1 MTQALAVADP
11 VEYTD
16 GWLKY
21 DIPGTPFFINASPR
35 ATSFHVLEAGAC
47 PLGMAYTHGR
57 RGSLSAALKLA
68 ATLHPSTPG
77 EILDRVAAVLTMQG
91 DLDRVARLRIT
102 GEPGTRLWTLPRYD
116 ADGYHGLGEAATS
129 LGLAVIGVESLF
141 GTPASCWTVRH
152 RTDSGEVST
161 SGGWV
166 LLTLAEARERWW
178 ILSHDG
184 HDLVSGGHA
193 DRARMTRLAAEQ
205 HSGSQVVQG
214 CMFIRED
221 GSVFTTLV
229 SLAEHLDGWS
239 E

>member
-21 DIPGTPFFINASPR
+21 DIPGTSFFINASPKG
-35 ATSFHVLEAGAC
+35 TSFHVLEASAC
-47 PLGMAYTHGR
+47 PMGMAYTHGR
-57 RGSLSAALKLA
+57 RGSLKAALTLA
-68 ATLHPSTPG
+68 AGLRPSTVG
-77 EILDRVAAVLTMQG
+77 EIISRVKAACPGNDDRLDRLAFLA
-91 DLDRVARLRIT
+91 
-102 GEPGTRLWTLPRYD
+102 EPGRRLWTLPVYQ
-116 ADGYHGLGEAATS
+116 ADGYHGLGEAATAA
-129 LGLAVIGVESLF
+129 GLHASGIESLF
-141 GTPASCWTVRH
+141 GSPLSVWTAAYV
-152 RTDSGEVST
+152 TDSGREGHCSPL
-161 SGGWV
+161 V
-166 LLTLAEARERWW
+166 LSELAEAREKWW

-193 DRARMTRLAAEQ
+193 DRARMQCLAAEK
-205 HSGSQVVQG
+205 HPGSQVVQG